1 MRDGLYKNLPLPRP
15 WQAALRSC
23 TLDAERGTIAREK
36 VERAIGQDLQRE
48 VQAPFMR
55 AFREEAD
62 RAESLLPGFSAF
74 GEVTSRDLGGQNTPL
89 QNEIIA
95 QARHLEGA
103 GLKGAGLA
111 TAAVLSAVT
120 ERKQRCGR
128 QMEQTA
134 LTSGSDSDAKATISA
149 VRNAISGAKIAPL
162 VEAFIAGCPLDL
174 PPARHPIDLDEE
186 ISRTSHDSD

>member
-48 VQAPFMR
+48 IQPPFMR
-55 AFREEAD
+55 ALREEAD
-62 RAESLLPGFSAF
+62 RAESLLPGFRVF

-89 QNEIIA
+89 ETEIIA
-95 QARHLEGA
+95 NARRLEGA
-103 GLKGAGLA
+103 GLKGTRLA

-120 ERKQRCGR
+120 ERTQR
-128 QMEQTA
+128 
-134 LTSGSDSDAKATISA
+134 
-149 VRNAISGAKIAPL
+149 
-162 VEAFIAGCPLDL
+162 
-174 PPARHPIDLDEE
+174 
-186 ISRTSHDSD
+186 